1 MSSNFQSNLKN
12 NAEKFKSS
20 QMLHC
25 GLVNSY
31 CYVRE
36 PSDSADR
43 GTKLIQDVSS
53 HLTVNMGNTPA
64 DLYLHELYWDKLRS
78 HKVGKA

>member
-1 MSSNFQSNLKN
+1 MSSNFQSNPKN
-12 NAEKFKSS
+12 SAEKFKSS

-31 CYVRE
+31 WYVRE
-36 PSDSADR
+36 PSDLAD
-43 GTKLIQDVSS
+43 GTKLIQDVSN

-64 DLYLHELYWDKLRS
+64 DLYVHQLYWNKLRS
-78 HKVGKA
+78 RKVGKA

>member
-12 NAEKFKSS
+12 TVEKFKAS

-31 CYVRE
+31 WYVGE
-36 PSDSADR
+36 PSDSADG
-43 GTKLIQDVSS
+43 GTKLIQDVSNN
-53 HLTVNMGNTPA
+53 LTVNMGNTPA
-64 DLYLHELYWDKLRS
+64 DLYVH
-78 HKVGKA
+78 

>member
-31 CYVRE
+31 WYVRE
-36 PSDSADR
+36 LSVSVDG
-43 GTKLIQDVSS
+43 GTKLIQDVSN
-53 HLTVNMGNTPA
+53 HLTVNVGNIPA
-64 DLYLHELYWDKLRS
+64 DLYVHQLYWGKLRS
-78 HKVGKA
+78 RKVGKV